1 MISQWDCEDSSVSP
15 AFLQILLSAFHYGEK
30 DTKSLADKNV
40 RVI

>member
-30 DTKSLADKNV
+30 DTSLADKNV